1 MKIKNP
7 LMRYFLSLLLKTTTL
22 SLVLF
27 ISSHALFASE
37 QVNNK
42 IDSISLLIEKENGI
56 DQLELML
63 LLIEEL
69 STVKPELAESTAL
82 KAIYIADS
90 LQEEKIHHLAL
101 RLLRIHYYDQKE
113 IHKADSIIRVS
124 LKRSI
129 VSDNHAFILQDQ
141 LALAEIYSERHNFDS
156 ALILLD
162 QSELN
167 AIKNNIDNFL
177 PAIYNNKAKLFDEIG
192 DYISAI
198 ELYLQSAEIYE
209 NTEENIEL
217 AIAYNNI
224 GVVHLNL
231 ENYKNAIPY
240 FKKAIL
246 LNKTSGELLAL
257 NMNYNNL
264 GVTYM
269 DYDSL
274 KLSQKYFLKSIQ
286 LSKQLHNDFEL
297 ARLYMN
303 YGNLMKQQSLY
314 KLAESY
320 YDSSLLICKEN
331 DLSYGIILNNINSG
345 SLYLEKGEAKKALNI
360 LQDCE
365 LTLQKFNLPDKK
377 AKVYELLAE
386 AYKNTAQYEKAL
398 NYFQKYIKIDD
409 SISGNHINKTILELS
424 MKFDQ
429 EKSKKEIANLQNQLL
444 TEKNQH
450 QLYFISF
457 LISALIV
464 LSLGYFAYFKQRSS
478 NYRAKIT
485 IQENENLLL
494 SMELKD
500 KQLVSKAMHLARI
513 KEIIWSVEVQ
523 MKDLMGEC
531 DASKSSDLR
540 QMIRQLKT
548 GLPNESIKEFETL
561 FEQINQS
568 FFQKLINQFPQL
580 SPAEIKLC
588 GFLKLNLTTKDIAT
602 LSNRSSQTINNS
614 RSSIRKKINLE
625 NDDSL
630 VLFLS
635 KL

>member
-1 MKIKNP
+1 MK
-7 LMRYFLSLLLKTTTL
+7 YSLSLILEITAIF
-22 SLVLF
+22 LVIL
-27 ISSHALFASE
+27 ISSPALTASE
-37 QVNNK
+37 QVNSK
-42 IDSISLLIEKENGI
+42 IDSLSLLMEEKSGIE
-56 DQLELML
+56 QLEIML

-69 STVKPELAESTAL
+69 SNENQGEAEEMAMETIS
-82 KAIYIADS
+82 IADS
-90 LQEEKIHHLAL
+90 LHDEKTHHLAL
-101 RLLRIHYYDQKE
+101 RLLRILYYDQKE
-113 IHKADSIIRVS
+113 IKKADSIIRIS

-129 VSDNHAFILQDQ
+129 SSKNHAFILQDQ

-167 AIKNNIDNFL
+167 AIKNNLDYFL
-177 PAIYNNKAKLFDEIG
+177 PAIYNNKAKTFDEIG

-198 ELYLQSAEIYE
+198 KLYLQAAEIYE
-209 NTEENIEL
+209 NTEKNIEL

-240 FKKAIL
+240 FKKAIH

-257 NMNYNNL
+257 NTNYNNL

-269 DYDSL
+269 NYDSL
-274 KLSQKYFLKSIQ
+274 KLSQAYFLKSIR
-286 LSKQLHNDFEL
+286 LSKQLDNDFEL

-303 YGNLMKQQSLY
+303 YGNLMKQQALY

-320 YDSSLLICKEN
+320 YDSSLLICKKN
-331 DLSYGIILNNINSG
+331 DLSYGIMLNNINLG
-345 SLYLEKGEAKKALNI
+345 SLYIEKGEPKKALII

-365 LTLQKFNLPDKK
+365 ITLQHFNLPDKK
-377 AKVYELLAE
+377 VNLYELLAK
-386 AYKNTAQYEKAL
+386 AYKNTSQFEKAL
-398 NYFQKYIKIDD
+398 YYFQKHTKLHD
-409 SISGNHINKTILELS
+409 SIAGNHINKTILELN
-424 MKFDQ
+424 MQFDQ
-429 EKSKKEIANLQNQLL
+429 EKSKREIANLQNELL
-444 TEKNQH
+444 AEKNH
-450 QLYFISF
+450 RQLYFISF
-457 LISALIV
+457 LIIV
-464 LSLGYFAYFKQRSS
+464 LIAISLGFFVYFRQRSA
-478 NYRAKIT
+478 NYKTKI
-485 IQENENLLL
+485 IEQENENLLL
-494 SMELKD
+494 TMELKD

-513 KEIIWSVEVQ
+513 KDIILEVELQ
-523 MKDLMGEC
+523 MKELIGEC
-531 DASKSSDLR
+531 DATRAFEIR
-540 QMIRQLKT
+540 QMIRRLKT
-548 GLPNESIKEFETL
+548 GLPDETIKEFETL

-580 SPAEIKLC
+580 SPTEIKLC

>member
-1 MKIKNP
+1 
-7 LMRYFLSLLLKTTTL
+7 MRYFLSLLLKTTTL

-27 ISSHALFASE
+27 ISSHALFASA
-37 QVNNK
+37 QSNNK
-42 IDSISLLIEKENGI
+42 IDSLSLLIEEKNGI
-56 DQLELML
+56 DQLEFML
-63 LLIEEL
+63 PLIKEL
-69 STVKPELAESTAL
+69 STIKPELAETTAL
-82 KAIYIADS
+82 HAIYLADS
-90 LQEEKIHHLAL
+90 LQEEELHHSAL
-101 RLLRIHYYDQKE
+101 RLLRILYYDQKK
-113 IHKADSIIRVS
+113 IRKADSIIRTS

-129 VSDNHAFILQDQ
+129 VSKNYAFILQDQ
-141 LALAEIYSERHNFDS
+141 LALAEIYSEKHNFDS

-162 QSELN
+162 QSELT
-167 AIKNNIDNFL
+167 AIKNNINEFL
-177 PAIYNNKAKLFDEIG
+177 PAIYNNKAKIYDDIG

-198 ELYLQSAEIYE
+198 ELYLQAAEIYE
-209 NTEENIEL
+209 STGKNIEL

-224 GVVHLNL
+224 GVVHLNMK
-231 ENYKNAIPY
+231 NFKNAIPY
-240 FKKAIL
+240 FKKSIL
-246 LNKTSGELLAL
+246 LNSASNELISL

-269 DYDSL
+269 ENGSL
-274 KLSQKYFLKSIQ
+274 LLAEEYFLKSIN

-320 YDSSLLICKEN
+320 YDSSIYICKTN
-331 DLSYGIILNNINSG
+331 HLSYGVLLNNINLG
-345 SLYLEKGEAKKALNI
+345 GLYIEIGEAKKALNI

-365 LTLQKFNLPDKK
+365 ISLQEFNLPSKK
-377 AKVYELLAE
+377 SDVYELLAE

-398 NYFQKYIKIDD
+398 IYFQKYVKLDD

-424 MKFDQ
+424 MKYDQ

-444 TEKNQH
+444 KEKNQQ

-457 LISALIV
+457 LVFALIV
-464 LSLGYFAYFKQRSS
+464 LSLGFFAYFKQRSS
-478 NYRAKIT
+478 NYRTRIAE
-485 IQENENLLL
+485 QENENLSL

-513 KEIIWSVEVQ
+513 KEIIWSVEIK

-531 DASKSSDLR
+531 DVSRASELK

-548 GLPNESIKEFETL
+548 GLPNESINEFETL

-568 FFQKLINQFPQL
+568 FFQKLITQFPQL